1 MTQVV
6 ARLCMG
12 CNKKWNSQEFLFCH
26 ACATKICS
34 TPRDA
39 LWESDGEFQGL
50 LQICRA
56 MKEKAPERLVARAQY
71 EKRQY
76 EARSREQ
83 SLPDYTVQST

>member
-12 CNKKWNSQEFLFCH
+12 CNNKWNSQEFLFCH

-39 LWESDGEFQGL
+39 LWESD
-50 LQICRA
+50 
-56 MKEKAPERLVARAQY
+56 
-71 EKRQY
+71 
-76 EARSREQ
+76 
-83 SLPDYTVQST
+83 